1 MHQNQ
6 KFLPICFMSYI
17 FFLSLRPFFPKP
29 LPLKAILIKKRNPSF
44 CHFTDIVFTKGC
56 INEET
61 ISAISKTAR
70 SGVIAP
76 NMPKSC
82 LSISC
87 LTLSHAPS
95 INRSESPCYFTI
107 LIIPSIFLFEI
118 IKTNHFPA
126 LKTPHP
132 LIFFFKCS

>member
-1 MHQNQ
+1 MFHVTHL
-6 KFLPICFMSYI
+6 FSILAT
-17 FFLSLRPFFPKP
+17 LFPKTFTI
-29 LPLKAILIKKRNPSF
+29 KGNSNKKRNPSF

-70 SGVIAP
+70 SGAIAP

-107 LIIPSIFLFEI
+107 LITPSIFLFEI

-132 LIFFFKCS
+132 LILFFKCS